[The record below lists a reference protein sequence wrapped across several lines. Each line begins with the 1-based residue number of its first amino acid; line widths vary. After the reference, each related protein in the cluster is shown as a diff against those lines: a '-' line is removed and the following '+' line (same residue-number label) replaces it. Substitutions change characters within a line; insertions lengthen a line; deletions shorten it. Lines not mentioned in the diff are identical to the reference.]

1 MVFSAFISSIGAG
14 AVHNQCKPEHF
25 NNSSEEPK
33 MMQPE
38 NEYFVN
44 LGKDCVAKC
53 ITVDLF
59 FAFSQKEQ
67 AAVTSFNIATLAPVA
82 GLSGGD
88 VILYPKFD
96 VVTHGEKLY
105 F

>member
-1 MVFSAFISSIGAG
+1 MMS
-14 AVHNQCKPEHF
+14 PEHD
-25 NNSSEEPK
+25 
-33 MMQPE
+33 
-38 NEYFVN
+38 YFTK
-44 LGKDCVAKC
+44 LGQECVIKC

-59 FAFSQKEQ
+59 FAFSSKVQTQ
-67 AAVTSFNIATLAPVA
+67 FTSCNIATIAPVA
-82 GLSGGD
+82 GISGGD